1 MLITID
7 PTSETPLFE
16 QIAAGLRAALAGGEL
31 DAGDRL
37 PSGRELADSLDVN
50 MHTVL
55 RAYGALRDEGLVEM
69 RRGRGVTVLRTA
81 GHRAR
86 LFELARALLVE
97 ARKQGMGMDQVKAL
111 LEEVR

>member
-1 MLITID
+1 MLISID
-7 PTSETPLFE
+7 PSSDAPLNE
-16 QIAAGLRAALAGGEL
+16 QIAAELRAALARGDL
-31 DAGDRL
+31 DEGDRL
-37 PSGRELADSLDVN
+37 PSARELAESLDVN

-86 LFELARALLVE
+86 LVELAQALLAE
-97 ARKQGMGMDQVKAL
+97 ARKQGMGMEQVKAL
-111 LEEVR
+111 LEEIR